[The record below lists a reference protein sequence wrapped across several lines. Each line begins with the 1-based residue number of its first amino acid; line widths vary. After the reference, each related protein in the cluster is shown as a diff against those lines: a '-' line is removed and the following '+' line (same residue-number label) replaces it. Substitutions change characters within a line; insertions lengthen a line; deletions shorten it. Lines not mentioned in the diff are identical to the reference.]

1 MTGTNALAKQIALLD
16 AKGIKLPPG
25 KVCVDSFG
33 DSAEMSQQLLAL
45 IVAGRKRG
53 GACLLWTYE
62 FENEALPEVGDISIV
77 VDHLEQPR
85 IITRRVKIEI
95 MPFRE
100 VTAEFAA
107 REGEGEG
114 AEAGTLAY
122 WRREHWQYFTREC
135 ARIGREIDE
144 TMPVVCESFD
154 VIEIVP

>member
-1 MTGTNALAKQIALLD
+1 MMETNVLARQLALLD

-25 KVCVDSFG
+25 RVRVDSFG

-62 FENEALPEVGDISIV
+62 FENEALPEVGDIGIV
-77 VDHLEQPR
+77 VDHLEQPK
-85 IITRRVKIEI
+85 IITRNAKVEI
-95 MPFRE
+95 TPFRD

-135 ARIGREIDE
+135 AYISREIDE

-154 VIEIVP
+154 VVEIVP

>member
-1 MTGTNALAKQIALLD
+1 MTDATAIAKHLASLT

-25 KVCVDSFG
+25 KVHMDTFG
-33 DSAEMSQQLLAL
+33 DSAEMSQKLLAL
-45 IVAGRKRG
+45 IIDGRKRG

-62 FENEALPEVGDISIV
+62 FENEALPGIGDIGIV
-77 VDHLEQPR
+77 VDHLEQPK
-85 IITRRVKIEI
+85 IITRTVKIEI
-95 MPFRE
+95 VPFRN

-114 AEAGTLAY
+114 AEAGTLEY

-144 TMPVVCESFD
+144 SMPVVCESFD
-154 VIEIVP
+154 VVESVP